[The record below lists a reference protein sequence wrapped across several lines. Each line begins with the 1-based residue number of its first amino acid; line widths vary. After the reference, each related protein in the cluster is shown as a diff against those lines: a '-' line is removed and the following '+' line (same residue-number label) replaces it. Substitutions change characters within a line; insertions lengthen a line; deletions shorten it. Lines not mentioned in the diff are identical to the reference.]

1 MKALLL
7 SLFITASACA
17 ETLVIPVQDL
27 LFEIPQFTNA
37 PDFNLNAALNGSFV
51 PETPKRVDR
60 KTAKQLEKR
69 LINMLWDEY
78 PDAQSI
84 RIWNGSVIIR
94 LPNE

>member
-94 LPNE
+94 LPN